1 MAEERLPVGEARQGV
16 SELPPRLAQERQG
29 VCQEGQHPWIFH
41 VLGGTGEAMKR
52 CQGYFLL
59 YFNLFLL
66 IALAEDGTARG
77 TVASQ
82 GERHADARLLWRR
95 SRRGR
100 HAASHQQHHGQRT
113 HAGKQRLAQIFE
125 SQLFDDASFSSTKF
139 FYVFQRPCAG
149 CAWSTRRT
157 PSSSPAGTFA
167 CVASVL
173 PGAARTASAQFVAFR
188 SGCTSKSTLTGTESS
203 KVEEMTRIP

>member
-100 HAASHQQHHGQRT
+100 YAASHQQHHGQRT

-125 SQLFDDASFSSTKF
+125 SQLFDDASYLQPSF
-139 FYVFQRPCAG
+139 FLRVSAPLCRVCMVNEADTIILPCG
-149 CAWSTRRT
+149 HFCMC
-157 PSSSPAGTFA
+157 GE
-167 CVASVL
+167 C
-173 PGAARTASAQFVAFR
+173 AAR
-188 SGCTSKSTLTGTESS
+188 SS
-203 KVEEMTRIP
+203 KDGICPICRVPIRMYFKVYVDWN